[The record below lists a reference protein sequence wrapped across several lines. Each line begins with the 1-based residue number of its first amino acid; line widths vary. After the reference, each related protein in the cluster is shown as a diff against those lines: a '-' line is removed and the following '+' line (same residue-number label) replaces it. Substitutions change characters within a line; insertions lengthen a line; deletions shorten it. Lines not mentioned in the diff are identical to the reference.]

1 MQNAGIVT
9 GLEDEASLGGL
20 ISGASKF
27 GVDAVKKWQDGAST
41 LGETFAG
48 ANSSPITSNQ
58 MSELVRGGQ
67 YSIQL
72 AQQKLSN
79 EIQGFSTGSGGVV
92 GTTVRTSI
100 DTALETVVASKK
112 VNGVI
117 ST

>member
-1 MQNAGIVT
+1 
-9 GLEDEASLGGL
+9 
-20 ISGASKF
+20 
-27 GVDAVKKWQDGAST
+27 
-41 LGETFAG
+41 
-48 ANSSPITSNQ
+48 

>member
-1 MQNAGIVT
+1 MSDYAPNPKA
-9 GLEDEASLGGL
+9 
-20 ISGASKF
+20 
-27 GVDAVKKWQDGAST
+27 QDIYKG
-41 LGETFAG
+41 
-48 ANSSPITSNQ
+48 
-58 MSELVRGGQ
+58 
-67 YSIQL
+67 L

-79 EIQGFSTGSGGVV
+79 AIQGFSTGSGGVV